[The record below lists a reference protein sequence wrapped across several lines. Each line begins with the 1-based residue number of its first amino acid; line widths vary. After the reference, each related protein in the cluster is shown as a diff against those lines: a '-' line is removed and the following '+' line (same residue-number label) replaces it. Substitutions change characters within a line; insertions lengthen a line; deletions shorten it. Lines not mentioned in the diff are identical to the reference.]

1 MKEVDE
7 LTQYSPDFDEGIMP
21 ERDYLWTIIS
31 SIMPDK
37 TKELVQ
43 NPRKKRGVSHEN
55 SSELVKLTEEIKD
68 EIFSVIRQKSKLL
81 LG

>member
-7 LTQYSPDFDEGIMP
+7 LTQYFPDFDEGVIP

-31 SIMPDK
+31 SIMPDQ
-37 TKELVQ
+37 TKELIQ
-43 NPRKKRGVSHEN
+43 NARKKRGVSNEN
-55 SSELVKLTEEIKD
+55 SNELVKLTEEIKD
-68 EIFSVIRQKSKLL
+68 EVFSVIRQKSKLL